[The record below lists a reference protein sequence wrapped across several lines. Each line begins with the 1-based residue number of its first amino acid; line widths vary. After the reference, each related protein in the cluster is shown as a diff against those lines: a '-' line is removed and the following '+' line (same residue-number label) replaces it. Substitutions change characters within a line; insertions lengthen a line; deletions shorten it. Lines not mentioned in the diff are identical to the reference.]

1 MKYYPQDSF
10 RPEPLV
16 EGGGQTVAIL
26 CSSGTNGLPKPICLS
41 NKSLLLSFGISSEL
55 VLYTSSSMD
64 RLQVFC
70 PLSQALCLVL
80 PSSKVDPVNFV
91 QLVRNYKVSVVFLPP
106 EHLSAPKLWNPLG
119 TCLMPEDLISCPPSS

>member
-1 MKYYPQDSF
+1 MYSCFLLHTCISDFETLIISLEFPFCNMKYYPQDSF

-64 RLQVFC
+64 WLTGLLSFIASVMFGATLIKSRPGEFC
-70 PLSQALCLVL
+70 ST
-80 PSSKVDPVNFV
+80 
-91 QLVRNYKVSVVFLPP
+91 
-106 EHLSAPKLWNPLG
+106 G
-119 TCLMPEDLISCPPSS
+119 